1 MNNQKTR
8 RKKYKKSFQYVRM
21 PVSRLKRIKSPRS
34 IITKYNGNKVKILK
48 LSREKTGH
56 IKNKKLERE
65 YFSGQSRKN
74 WKLGCSGDGGHGE
87 WAWQASLLQSH
98 LPAKNN

>member
-1 MNNQKTR
+1 MNNQKTS
-8 RKKYKKSFQYVRM
+8 RKKYEKSFQYVRM
-21 PVSRLKRIKSPRS
+21 PVSRLKRINSPRS
-34 IITKYNGNKVKILK
+34 ITTKYNGDKVKIPK

-56 IKNKKLERE
+56 IKNKKLEME
-65 YFSGQSRKN
+65 YFSGQSLKN
-74 WKLGCSGDGGHGE
+74 WKLGSSGNGGHGE